1 MAEGSVLSAPF
12 SFQMLHPI
20 VRLLAWGVAVVLV
33 QRLLGVWLAL
43 ACAALSAIAAWRA
56 GRRFRLLLNRSRWLI
71 GSLLALFALATP
83 GVYLLPALG
92 SLGPTE
98 EGLRLGLEHALRLLA
113 LLAALALL
121 LEMTGVEGLLEG
133 LHGLMRPLAWL
144 GLDRGRIALRL
155 LLVLNYVEQAPP
167 GRHWR
172 EWLEDTGGDESIG
185 VLHLRRDRLAPLDY
199 AVLAGLTFVM
209 LAFIGTAS

>member
-1 MAEGSVLSAPF
+1 
-12 SFQMLHPI
+12 MLHPI

-33 QRLLGVWLAL
+33 QRLPAFWLAL
-43 ACAALSAIAAWRA
+43 ACAAFSVIAAWRA
-56 GRRFRLLLNRSRWLI
+56 ARRFGLLLERSRWLFV
-71 GSLLALFALATP
+71 SLLALFALATP

-98 EGLRLGLEHALRLLA
+98 EGLRLGLEHALRLLV

-121 LEMTGVEGLLEG
+121 LEMTGVEGLLAG

-144 GLDRGRIALRL
+144 GLDRGRVALRL

-172 EWLEDTGGDESIG
+172 AWLEDAGRDKTLG
-185 VLHLRRDRLAPLDY
+185 VLHLRRERFAPLDY
-199 AVLAGLTFVM
+199 AVLAGLTFAI
-209 LAFIGTAS
+209 LAFFGNAA